1 MSVRRRRSAHPPM
14 TAVAMPLD
22 KLDVWLQGRAN
33 QGAAAT
39 NLSMLDGFVTAVS
52 TAPPE

>member
-22 KLDVWLQGRAN
+22 NLDAWLQGRAN
-33 QGAAAT
+33 QGCAHRLIAT
-39 NLSMLDGFVTAVS
+39 SDS
-52 TAPPE
+52 D